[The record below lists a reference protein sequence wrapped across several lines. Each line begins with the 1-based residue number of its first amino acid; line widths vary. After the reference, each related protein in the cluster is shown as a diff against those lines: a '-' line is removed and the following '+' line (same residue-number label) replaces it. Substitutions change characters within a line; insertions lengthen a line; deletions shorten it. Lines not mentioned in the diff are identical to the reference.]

1 MYLLVANTT
10 NNNFFPNILHVRDI
24 TRDRFLL
31 MFNVSCVS
39 VKNIQNLDT
48 KFEMS
53 GRSNLIHWAKDEASA
68 PP

>member
-24 TRDRFLL
+24 TRDRSLL

-48 KFEMS
+48 KCL
-53 GRSNLIHWAKDEASA
+53 RSNLIHWAKDEASA

>member
-24 TRDRFLL
+24 TRDRSLL

-39 VKNIQNLDT
+39 VKKEYIYQHVHVT
-48 KFEMS
+48 KPNGM
-53 GRSNLIHWAKDEASA
+53 A
-68 PP
+68 